1 MIKIEKEKLGLQDYF
16 YIGYLYLII
25 LGIVSDAIFYGI
37 FSVSYLN
44 YTTILDALIS
54 PISLLTNNWKISIFL
69 VLMFWLMQMYFSKW
83 MFKLYAYLRVKKWYK
98 KMYNI
103 EKWDKKYAE
112 LEKKKNNPQGM
123 MFLFFLLFISM
134 RTGMGIGT
142 MQKLT
147 KEKIVPN
154 YSLIF
159 KDNTQLDVKKVG
171 QNSAYFFYFIPGEK
185 VMTVTP
191 IADNLK
197 QIKIIKKQKEIN

>member
-1 MIKIEKEKLGLQDYF
+1 MIKIEEDKLGLQDYF

-37 FSVSYLN
+37 FGVSYLN

-69 VLMFWLMQMYFSKW
+69 ALMFWLMQMYFSRW
-83 MFKLYAYLRVKKWYK
+83 MFTMYAYFRVKKWYQK
-98 KMYNI
+98 IYNI
-103 EKWDKKYAE
+103 EKWDKKHAE
-112 LEKKKNNPQGM
+112 LKKKKNNLPGM
-123 MFLFFLLFISM
+123 MFLFFLLFVSM
-134 RTGMGIGT
+134 RTGMGIG
-142 MQKLT
+142 MKQKLT
-147 KEKIVPN
+147 VKEIIPD

-185 VMTVTP
+185 VITATP

-197 QIKIIKKQKEIN
+197 QIKVLKKKE